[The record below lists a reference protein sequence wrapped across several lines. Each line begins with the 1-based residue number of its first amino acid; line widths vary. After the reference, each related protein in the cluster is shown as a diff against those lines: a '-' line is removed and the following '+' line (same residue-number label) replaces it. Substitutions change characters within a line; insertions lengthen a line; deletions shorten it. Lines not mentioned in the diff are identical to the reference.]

1 MKKLVSFLLILILIA
16 GLMLT
21 LASCDRPTVSVKSE
35 MKISEDFS
43 GTRTISV
50 VYPLSVD
57 IDAMKDD
64 IIADDPTAEID
75 GAQFSYIGVEED
87 GYRFEL
93 TLSFTDRDKYRKLI
107 SALTGRSATV
117 FFSRKNT
124 YLTRGTRMT
133 EDFDVSELIPWVVSD
148 TLSSDAA
155 KGLYFDYQINTV
167 TIGSDTYETASTV
180 SINDCEGSAIDS
192 VAVKTSNDKE
202 GYYDRTFAFTV
213 PNATYSADKN
223 AIESYFT
230 ANTLSEAKYAGWA
243 AVGSNMVYT
252 VIYEDMNLKKMTE
265 VTAKLLDSDSVE
277 IFYGDR
283 DNASTPLSEGLTFEE
298 NLDTF
303 SFIGTENSFPKL
315 DYSYSL
321 PLNTTYGE
329 GSVFENGRWVSAGS
343 WENDLYTV
351 QLTDGAVRLRI
362 PDGIQY
368 SVSAINFSLES
379 LSDAKFRRST
389 DFVYPKSDGKA
400 AVEYAESYFSSKGV
414 ACERR
419 EDDTT
424 YTCHVP
430 FEGTTEEI
438 TSRLVSVFGSGN
450 FMAYEQSRGMFDL
463 SVKTT
468 LTDYVNLGYMLNSD
482 NAAVPMN
489 YSVSSEGGEN
499 IVSVSIDGSETAYTE
514 QSRSTL
520 PVKGGCA
527 TVKYHGNIPVV
538 SAIVIYIV
546 VGAVLLALTAF
557 VCIMLMKPKKRRRYA
572 DPVNNPEVVYDREDL
587 PETETDAETDPAEKP
602 ASLSQTT
609 TFSILELNT
618 LVRNKKYVD
627 EIDRDVEARLR
638 EQSLEEQKQDIR
650 AKELEDLSR
659 KVYGSEEPENAEAAA
674 EEAPTAPES
683 EGQSE

>member
-1 MKKLVSFLLILILIA
+1 MKKLVSLLLILTLVA
-16 GLMLT
+16 GVMFT

-35 MKISEDFS
+35 LKISENFA
-43 GTRTISV
+43 GTRTISI

-57 IDAMKDD
+57 IDAMKDT
-64 IIADDPTAEID
+64 IIADDPTAEIE
-75 GAQFSYIGVEED
+75 GASFSYIGVEEN

-93 TLSFTDRDKYRKLI
+93 TLSFVNRDKYREI
-107 SALTGRSATV
+107 ITALTGRNATI

-124 YLTRGTRMT
+124 YLTQGTRMT
-133 EDFDVSELIPWVVSD
+133 EDFDVSDLISWVVRD
-148 TLSSDAA
+148 TLASDSA
-155 KGLYFDYQINTV
+155 KGLYFDYHVNTV
-167 TIGSDTYETASTV
+167 EIGTETYDTGSTV
-180 SINDCEGSAIDS
+180 SVNDCQGSAIES
-192 VAVKTSNDKE
+192 ISVKTSNDK
-202 GYYDRTFAFTV
+202 GGVYDRTFTFTL
-213 PNATYSADKN
+213 PNATYSADKT

-230 ANTLSEAKYAGWA
+230 ANTLPEAKYAGWA
-243 AVGSNMVYT
+243 AEGSNMVYT

-265 VTAKLLDSDSVE
+265 VTAKILDSDSVE

-303 SFIGTENSFPKL
+303 SFIGTTSSFPTL
-315 DYSYSL
+315 DYAYSL

-329 GSVFENGRWVSAGS
+329 GSVFEDGRWVSAGS
-343 WENDLYTV
+343 WDNDLYTV
-351 QLTDGAVRLRI
+351 RLTDGSVRLRI

-368 SVSAINFSLES
+368 SVSGINFALASLRDS
-379 LSDAKFRRST
+379 KFRRTT
-389 DFVYPKSDGKA
+389 DFIYDKSNGKA

-419 EDDTT
+419 EDDST
-424 YTCHVP
+424 YTCHVS

-450 FMAYEQSRGMFDL
+450 FLAYEQAKGMFDL
-463 SVKTT
+463 SIKTT
-468 LTDYVNLGYMLNSD
+468 LTDYVNLGYMLNAD
-482 NAAVPMN
+482 NAAVPMT

-499 IVSVSIDGSETAYTE
+499 IVSVSVDGSETAYTE

-538 SAIVIYIV
+538 SAIVIYIA
-546 VGAVLLALTAF
+546 VGSVLLALTAF

-572 DPVNNPEVVYDREDL
+572 DPVNNPDTVYESEDIAE
-587 PETETDAETDPAEKP
+587 PDADTAEKP

-627 EIDRDVEARLR
+627 EINKDVEARMR
-638 EQSLEEQKQDIR
+638 EQSLQEQKQDIR

-659 KVYGSEEPENAEAAA
+659 KVYGSDEPESQETEAA
-674 EEAPTAPES
+674 ESRTTPES
-683 EGQSE
+683 EEQSE

>member
-1 MKKLVSFLLILILIA
+1 MKKLVSLLLILTLIA
-16 GLMLT
+16 GLTLMLT
-21 LASCDRPTVSVKSE
+21 SCDRPTVSVKSE
-35 MKISEDFS
+35 MKITESFS
-43 GTRTISV
+43 GTRTISI

-57 IDAMKDD
+57 IDAMKDK
-64 IIADDPTAEID
+64 IIADDPTAEIE
-75 GAQFSYIGVEED
+75 GASFSYIGVEED

-93 TLSFTDRDKYRKLI
+93 ALSFADRDKYRKLI
-107 SALTGRSATV
+107 TALTGRSATV

-124 YLTRGTRMT
+124 YLTQGTRMT
-133 EDFDVSELIPWVVSD
+133 EDFDVSDLIPWVVSD

-155 KGLYFDYQINTV
+155 KGLYFDYQHNTV
-167 TIGSDTYETASTV
+167 TIGSDTYDTGSTISV
-180 SINDCEGSAIDS
+180 NDCTGSAIES
-192 VAVKTSNDKE
+192 ISVKTSNDKE
-202 GYYDRTFAFTV
+202 GMYDRTFAFTL
-213 PNATYSADKN
+213 PNATYTADKT

-230 ANTLSEAKYAGWA
+230 ANTLPEAKYAGWA
-243 AVGSNMVYT
+243 AEGSNMVYT

-265 VTAKLLDSDSVE
+265 VTAKILDSDSVE

-315 DYSYSL
+315 DYAYSL

-329 GSVFENGRWVSAGS
+329 GSVFEDGRWVSAGS
-343 WENDLYTV
+343 WDNDLYTV
-351 QLTDGAVRLRI
+351 RLTDGAVRLRI

-368 SVSAINFSLES
+368 SVSGVNFALASLRDS
-379 LSDAKFRRST
+379 KFRRST
-389 DFVYPKSDGKA
+389 DFIYDKSNGKA

-414 ACERR
+414 SCERR
-419 EDDTT
+419 EDDAT
-424 YTCHVP
+424 YTCHVT

-450 FMAYEQSRGMFDL
+450 FLAYEQTKGMFDL

-468 LTDYVNLGYMLNSD
+468 LTDYVNLGYMLNAD
-482 NAAVPMN
+482 NAAVPMT

-499 IVSVSIDGSETAYTE
+499 IVSVSVDGSETAYTE

-520 PVKGGCA
+520 PIKGGCA

-546 VGAVLLALTAF
+546 VGALLLALTAF
-557 VCIMLMKPKKRRRYA
+557 ICIMLMRPKKRRRYA
-572 DPVNNPEVVYDREDL
+572 DPVNNPDVVYDKEDL
-587 PETETDAETDPAEKP
+587 PETEPDAGEPAEKP

-627 EIDRDVEARLR
+627 EIDRDVEARMR

-659 KVYGSEEPENAEAAA
+659 KVYGVEEPDSEDTTPAQS
-674 EEAPTAPES
+674 PTTPES